1 MDGRLPGPLGRS
13 LDQVMKI
20 RRDLLGVGEA
30 RAEPDFFD
38 LSGESLLFIRMV
50 AGIRGHFGA
59 RSRRG

>member
-1 MDGRLPGPLGRS
+1 
-13 LDQVMKI
+13 MKI